1 MLFAVALSRPQ
12 NGEWTDRKKKKYG
25 IAQPLMGNGWRHCL
39 FLLLNRNGS
48 IVDRRLLLLRTVHH
62 LTKMQL
68 CNWRVSLCRRTFFGH
83 LLSVDRASESECF
96 RMYTQTVFGNKCQ
109 KKTHKYLL
117 SSKTITTNQRHLY
130 FCLIFSNA
138 AKCCGFSGRFYLSLS
153 MSAFAL
159 RDQRSTNNLLNCT
172 QVFFVLLLFSFTAAQ
187 TLCSRTKRY
196 LYWNKSHIQ
205 MHCIGAQ
212 MKASKK
218 KKKTKWHSRKW
229 VATSR
234 NVANVLSVSFCIF
247 FYIFLRRQPTITRA
261 KTRGKL
267 RSRALAREMQLQLS
281 ITTNTT
287 NKINKPWFCQNCKN
301 CSVLF

>member
-12 NGEWTDRKKKKYG
+12 NGEWTDRKKTKYG

-83 LLSVDRASESECF
+83 LLSVDRASESEFFACIHKP
-96 RMYTQTVFGNKCQ
+96 YLAINAK

-218 KKKTKWHSRKW
+218 KKKLSDILANELQRRAMWQMCWACRF
-229 VATSR
+229 AFFFNTS
-234 NVANVLSVSFCIF
+234 AS
-247 FYIFLRRQPTITRA
+247 
-261 KTRGKL
+261 
-267 RSRALAREMQLQLS
+267 
-281 ITTNTT
+281 TTNNNESKNEGKIEIARACKRDAIAIADN
-287 NKINKPWFCQNCKN
+287 NKHNE
-301 CSVLF
+301 